1 MTLRIYYQF
10 LAFNMSIRLKEGQER
25 KSKEYKKAKGKEK
38 QNQIYKSNN
47 PEVGTLGHILV
58 SAEGFQDTLP
68 GSPRICEHE
77 PGKG

>member
-38 QNQIYKSNN
+38 QNQIYNI
-47 PEVGTLGHILV
+47 IL
-58 SAEGFQDTLP
+58 DL
-68 GSPRICEHE
+68 
-77 PGKG
+77 

>member
-38 QNQIYKSNN
+38 QNQIYNISWKRDYNY
-47 PEVGTLGHILV
+47 IL
-58 SAEGFQDTLP
+58 DN
-68 GSPRICEHE
+68 
-77 PGKG
+77 